1 MFLVANLHIL
11 NVFSEGKRQNVMYPL
26 PFVGYKHRF
35 YVQYALY
42 FCFYGIALQWHK
54 KSETPHWAFR
64 FLCFLA
70 TYWQQKNG
78 EIKLPTLP
86 F

>member
-11 NVFSEGKRQNVMYPL
+11 NVFSEGKRQNVMYSL

-54 KSETPHWAFR
+54 KRGCVKTKNSE
-64 FLCFLA
+64 
-70 TYWQQKNG
+70 
-78 EIKLPTLP
+78 KLPFILTVSLP
-86 F
+86 HKY

>member
-11 NVFSEGKRQNVMYPL
+11 NVFSEGKRQNVMYSL

-42 FCFYGIALQWHK
+42 FCFYGIAFQWHK
-54 KSETPHWAFR
+54 KKRNATLGIPLFM
-64 FLCFLA
+64 FLSNVLA
-70 TYWQQKNG
+70 AEEWRD
-78 EIKLPTLP
+78 
-86 F
+86 